1 MHALCLVCQPMYEA
15 SGKNIENHQLK
26 YSLAK
31 NIFHTTCTDIRLHL
45 QDSTQIQASWASK
58 RSDFYQFTYQNQT
71 QETTA
76 PKTTVNSES
85 AAPSFI
91 KLSANISPFSLKLQQ
106 YLCFRFFI
114 SNPITINKDYISH
127 LWILLME
134 KSEKKIQRA

>member
-58 RSDFYQFTYQNQT
+58 RSDFYQFTYQNQA

-76 PKTTVNSES
+76 PKTTVNSKS

-91 KLSANISPFSLKLQQ
+91 KLECKYFPIFTEASAVFVLQI
-106 YLCFRFFI
+106 FHF
-114 SNPITINKDYISH
+114 
-127 LWILLME
+127 
-134 KSEKKIQRA
+134 KSYHNQQRLYFTSVDFTNGKKVKKIRA